1 MSNIA
6 RNKPI
11 KKVLIFAA
19 VVEAVTG
26 LTMLIAPSL
35 VGQLLLGD
43 KLAGAAILVARVTGI
58 ALIGLGGGLLA
69 RPASSRHVC
78 VQRSR
83 HSVSFL
89 RWFRGGVD
97 WRSSVARGC
106 SSPAV
111 NFSWSRLVYQRNQ
124 IKSQP
129 NRAIR
134 TSAWL
139 TE

>member
-58 ALIGLGGGLLA
+58 ALIGLGVACWPGPPVVGMFVYSAVVTLYLFYVGFVVGLT
-69 RPASSRHVC
+69 
-78 VQRSR
+78 
-83 HSVSFL
+83 
-89 RWFRGGVD
+89 GVLL
-97 WRSSVARGC
+97 W
-106 SSPAV
+106 PAV
-111 NFSWSRLVYQRNQ
+111 ALHLLLSIFLGRVWFTIETR
-124 IKSQP
+124 
-129 NRAIR
+129 
-134 TSAWL
+134 
-139 TE
+139 